1 MGKYN
6 MCMKKFLQNKEHFAD
21 LFNGCCFQGKQ
32 IILPEDL
39 REAAENYVVSDA
51 LSTVSPESMTESD
64 AMSEANNCSIGKQQ
78 RKKQKLRARSGI
90 ELSRDVKMILG
101 SGMLLQVLAVENQSY
116 IDYAMPVR
124 CMGYDAAEYS
134 RQLKEL
140 KQNHQLLRKHKRHS
154 ITDGVEDSDKD
165 IFLNELPVAAT
176 IGEKLSVILKTD
188 RLHTVYTLCLYSGI
202 EPWDGPRKLSD
213 MMEFDPKNK
222 ILCSLFEEYHLHLFC
237 INEQNGFDTF
247 HSDLKPLFQ
256 AMNCRNDK
264 EKMAELMKDEIYA
277 HLNEDTWDA
286 IAVMTDNAAMLQK
299 KNLYKT
305 ENQEKEEFNM
315 CQALEALMEDERIA
329 GRNEGRNEATLEKT
343 KIVVRNMIAR
353 GYKTEDICTIADC
366 DSSIVENIRESMS

>member
-1 MGKYN
+1 MGKYD

-51 LSTVSPESMTESD
+51 LSTVSPESMT
-64 AMSEANNCSIGKQQ
+64 
-78 RKKQKLRARSGI
+78 
-90 ELSRDVKMILG
+90 
-101 SGMLLQVLAVENQSY
+101 
-116 IDYAMPVR
+116 
-124 CMGYDAAEYS
+124 
-134 RQLKEL
+134 
-140 KQNHQLLRKHKRHS
+140 KQNR
-154 ITDGVEDSDKD
+154 
-165 IFLNELPVAAT
+165 FA
-176 IGEKLSVILKTD
+176 
-188 RLHTVYTLCLYSGI
+188 
-202 EPWDGPRKLSD
+202 
-213 MMEFDPKNK
+213 
-222 ILCSLFEEYHLHLFC
+222 
-237 INEQNGFDTF
+237 TF

-315 CQALEALMEDERIA
+315 CQALEALMEDQ
-329 GRNEGRNEATLEKT
+329 RNEGNLEKT

-353 GYKTEDICTIADC
+353 GYKTENICTIADC
-366 DSSIVENIRESMS
+366 DSSIVENIRERMS